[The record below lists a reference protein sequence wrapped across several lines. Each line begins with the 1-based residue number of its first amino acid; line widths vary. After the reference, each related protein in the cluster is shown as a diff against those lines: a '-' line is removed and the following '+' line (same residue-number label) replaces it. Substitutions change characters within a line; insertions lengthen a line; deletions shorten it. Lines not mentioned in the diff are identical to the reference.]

1 VLLVLGGAAALV
13 FSMVASPA
21 ELLAPALLGAAL
33 VVTWIPA
40 FIGSC
45 LLRERV
51 VGFVGPG
58 VLIGAGLLD
67 GLLAIGLLPLL
78 PRTSRFALGAG
89 VVLFLGLTRTVAT
102 ALQSRQSA
110 ERIARRRELARARAW
125 LAAQL
130 ERSAPD
136 VDDVW
141 LPYLIAFGL
150 APHMDR
156 WFRAHGGA
164 ARDSALATGGGAW
177 SGSGGTTGGG
187 WSGGGGAFGGA
198 GATAGWAAA
207 ATSLAAGV
215 SAASSGSGGGGSGGG
230 GSSGGGGGGGW

>member
-1 VLLVLGGAAALV
+1 
-13 FSMVASPA
+13 
-21 ELLAPALLGAAL
+21 
-33 VVTWIPA
+33 
-40 FIGSC
+40 
-45 LLRERV
+45 V

-78 PRTSRFALGAG
+78 PQMSRFALGAG

-110 ERIARRRELARARAW
+110 ERIERRRELARARAW

-130 ERSAPD
+130 ERTAPD
-136 VDDVW
+136 LEDAW
-141 LPYLIAFGL
+141 LPYLVAFGL
-150 APHMDR
+150 APHLDR
-156 WFRAHGGA
+156 WFRAHGGT
-164 ARDSALATGGGAW
+164 ARDSALVAGGSSW
-177 SGSGGTTGGG
+177 SGSGSTTGGG

-215 SAASSGSGGGGSGGG
+215 SAASSGSGGGGGGG